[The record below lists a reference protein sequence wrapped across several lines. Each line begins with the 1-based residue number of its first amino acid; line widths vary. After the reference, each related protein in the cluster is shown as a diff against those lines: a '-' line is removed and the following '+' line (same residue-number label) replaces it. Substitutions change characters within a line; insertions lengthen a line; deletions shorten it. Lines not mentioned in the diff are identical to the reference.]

1 MKFIEI
7 DSRAIKLSKE
17 HHEIKFYE
25 MVLCFAA
32 EELYE
37 ADTDGE
43 DIPMTEEQFKQLL
56 NCMACYLDS
65 DFHESPWHV
74 ADALINLV
82 RKHGVEKVIA
92 DCDDEGKLL
101 AKELE
106 ENF

>member
-1 MKFIEI
+1 MKFIEVAN
-7 DSRAIKLSKE
+7 RAKQLAE
-17 HHEIKFYE
+17 EQHEIKFYE

-37 ADTDGE
+37 ADE
-43 DIPMTEEQFKQLL
+43 DDFQMTEEQLKQLL
-56 NCMACYLDS
+56 RCMTSYLAD

-82 RKHGVEKVIA
+82 KKHGADKIIS

-101 AKELE
+101 EKELE
-106 ENF
+106 KM